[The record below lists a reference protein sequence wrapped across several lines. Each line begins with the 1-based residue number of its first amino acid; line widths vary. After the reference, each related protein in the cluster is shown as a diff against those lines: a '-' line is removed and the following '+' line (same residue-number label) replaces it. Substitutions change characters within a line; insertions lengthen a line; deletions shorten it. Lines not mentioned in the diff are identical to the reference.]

1 MVRRTPDEATT
12 NQVSP
17 YAGGMFDLMLKCS
30 RHPRTSIR
38 RQEMSG
44 IVTLICYVLFG
55 TIVVVGLGVYLQLR
69 QQARAEQQNKSGDGN
84 SPPG

>member
-1 MVRRTPDEATT
+1 
-12 NQVSP
+12 
-17 YAGGMFDLMLKCS
+17 
-30 RHPRTSIR
+30 
-38 RQEMSG
+38 MSG

-69 QQARAEQQNKSGDGN
+69 QQARAEQQNKSGDSN